1 MTNTL
6 MLTWPSWASWASW
19 DEIQLARPIRIVALI
34 VAAAVLTA
42 FVRGLVKRATNRII
56 TLPGADKERARVRQ
70 QAFGTVLRSTVVGI
84 IWATVV
90 IAIIGEL
97 GINIGAFVATATIIG
112 GALAFGAQTL
122 VRDAIAGFFV
132 IAEDQYGVGDAV
144 DLGHATGVV
153 ERITL
158 RSARLRDGEGRIWHV
173 PHGGVV
179 RVANLSKSPKATI
192 DIDVA
197 RTSHLDEIDS
207 ATQRL
212 CDALASDA
220 EVLGA
225 LIDKPISDG
234 LIEVRDDRLVYRL
247 SVATRAGENDRVRRR
262 WRVLALGA
270 FERGELVAPAAPSTV
285 VHIGKEVGGIDL

>member
-1 MTNTL
+1 MSSVAKIEFPA
-6 MLTWPSWASWASW
+6 WEDVA
-19 DEIQLARPIRIVALI
+19 LARPLRVVALL
-34 VAAAVLTA
+34 VLAGVLTA
-42 FVRGLVKRATNRII
+42 LVRGLVKRTTNRII

-70 QAFGTVLRSTVVGI
+70 QAFGTVLRSTLVGL

-90 IAIIGEL
+90 IAIIGEI
-97 GINIGAFVATATIIG
+97 GINLGAFVATATIIG

-197 RTSHLDEIDS
+197 RTSRLSDIDR
-207 ATQRL
+207 ATEQL
-212 CDALASDA
+212 CDALQSDL
-220 EVLGA
+220 EIKSA
-225 LIDKPISDG
+225 LIDLPTCDG

-247 SVATRAGENDRVRRR
+247 SVDTRAGENDRVRRR
-262 WRVLALGA
+262 WRILALDA
-270 FERGELVAPAAPSTV
+270 FQRGDLIAPPAPSTV
-285 VHIGKEVGGIDL
+285 VHIGKDSGSIER